1 MSRETTAGNY
11 VRQLQYAGLRPG
23 RRLVDLILAC
33 GDTAVDPLIDLA
45 TSIPLLDEEPP
56 VAYAPIHALRLLG
69 ELRPLRMVE
78 PLLKSARAAFDDL
91 NDAREIWQ
99 QDMPQMIGRLGAP
112 VVALLWTCVDD
123 PNRSALEHDIALEAL
138 AYATVIDE
146 DVRDPVV
153 AGLHRRLMASDD
165 RLLNAGI
172 VRAMAYLKLANMYAD
187 VMARYRAG
195 AVDQESMPAAAARQM
210 LLSQATSRVAD
221 DAKLSLWE
229 RYNQFGPF
237 PASRDPAFDE
247 SEE

>member
-56 VAYAPIHALRLLG
+56 VAYAPIHAL
-69 ELRPLRMVE
+69 
-78 PLLKSARAAFDDL
+78 KSAQAAFDDL

-153 AGLHRRLMASDD
+153 AGLHQRLMASDD

-210 LLSQATSRVAD
+210 LLSQATFRVAD